1 MNWKNF
7 IKNTPSKMRKSQI
20 KNIFGQLTDE
30 GIQMENV
37 KKADLLLYILKLE
50 SVILHE
56 VEWGKNI
63 IKDIRDEI

>member
-1 MNWKNF
+1 
-7 IKNTPSKMRKSQI
+7 
-20 KNIFGQLTDE
+20 
-30 GIQMENV
+30 MENV